1 MRFINLVNQLPENH
15 QMYYPMNTK
24 KVNALLFFPNVLS
37 LCFILGSMLI
47 MASCNSNQESESAPA
62 ASDTVAAP
70 EVKKEDV
77 KFLIPATYT
86 ADWKIGDPEKV
97 NKVLQMYLSYS
108 VDSNYD
114 AVLPMLADSITNL
127 SFDDKITKLSN
138 KDYVSLVRNFR
149 KQFKK
154 VNEEFIS
161 YVSLHS
167 DAMNTDQVGI
177 WVKERVI
184 RKNDRPDS
192 TTYHEVYRFNDQGKI
207 NFRGVYARYSK

>member
-1 MRFINLVNQLPENH
+1 
-15 QMYYPMNTK
+15 MNIK
-24 KVNALLFFPNVLS
+24 KVNALSLFPYVLS
-37 LCFILGSMLI
+37 LCFSLGFILI

-86 ADWKIGDPEKV
+86 ADWKIGDPENV
-97 NKVLQMYLSYS
+97 NKILQVYQSFS
-108 VDSNYD
+108 ADSNYN
-114 AVLPMLADSITNL
+114 AMLPLLADSITNL
-127 SFDDKITKLSN
+127 SFDDKITRLSN

-154 VNEEFIS
+154 VDEEFIS

-167 DAMNTDQVGI
+167 DAKNSDQVGI

-207 NFRGVYARYSK
+207 NFRGVYARYAK